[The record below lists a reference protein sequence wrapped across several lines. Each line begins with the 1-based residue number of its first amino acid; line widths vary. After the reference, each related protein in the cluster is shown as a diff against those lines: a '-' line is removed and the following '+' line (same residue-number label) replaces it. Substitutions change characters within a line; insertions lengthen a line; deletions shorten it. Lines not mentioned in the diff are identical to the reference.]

1 MQEKYFPHKYNK
13 KCHFFYKK
21 MWRAGL
27 LKLKFF
33 MKIKEASRKK
43 TSQNNFFDSP
53 ALHCENAIW
62 NIQIFASIS
71 LLFHNILQGK
81 FEAKLKK
88 SDSDIF
94 LLILSE
100 IIILLENGSC
110 GGNLSQIS
118 NRHQYVHGDSRIVCT
133 ACSIDK
139 LWFCCLIYWQFQK
152 MGIFK

>member
-1 MQEKYFPHKYNK
+1 
-13 KCHFFYKK
+13 

-88 SDSDIF
+88 ESECDIF
-94 LLILSE
+94 LQILSE
-100 IIILLENGSC
+100 INIQLENGGC
-110 GGNLSQIS
+110 GGNLAQIS
-118 NRHQYVHGDSRIVCT
+118 NWHLY
-133 ACSIDK
+133 
-139 LWFCCLIYWQFQK
+139 
-152 MGIFK
+152 MGIAA